1 MPMGGMELLI
11 ILAIVLLFFGAS
23 RVPQLGRSFGQSLRE
38 FRKGASG
45 DSDDEPRE
53 LKERRELA
61 REEEEAAAKEAR
73 ASTERKDIR
82 DERTS
87 ERKA

>member
-11 ILAIVLLFFGAS
+11 ILVIVLLFFGAS

-38 FRKGASG
+38 FRKGASE

-53 LKERRELA
+53 LKERRKLA

-73 ASTERKDIR
+73 AQTERKYIR
-82 DERTS
+82 DERTP